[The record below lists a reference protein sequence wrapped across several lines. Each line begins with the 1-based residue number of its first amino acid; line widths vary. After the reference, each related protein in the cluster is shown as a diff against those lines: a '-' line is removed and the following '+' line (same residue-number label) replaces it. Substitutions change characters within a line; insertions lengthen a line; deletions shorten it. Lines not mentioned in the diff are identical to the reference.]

1 MKKGK
6 TFVRDLWTLLRPYW
20 KSEDRSRAWLLLLA
34 NIALTLATVYMT
46 VLFNQWYNAF
56 YNSLQAKAQAEFFH
70 QLGRFCVLAAI
81 YIVIAVYRIYLNQ
94 MLQIRWRRWLT
105 ERYLS
110 DWLRDRNYYR
120 MQLKDDGTDNP
131 DQRITEDFRLFV
143 DESLSLGL
151 GFLNAAV
158 TLASFVAILWSLSG
172 SLEIPLGGTTYIIY
186 GYMVWV
192 AIVYAIAGTWL
203 THKIGKPLIPLN
215 FNRQKFEANF
225 RYNLVRFRENSEG
238 VALYHGEE
246 DELRGFR
253 ARFDAVF
260 ENWWVIMK
268 RQKLLTFFTAGYSQ
282 AAVIFPF
289 VVGAPRFF
297 SGAIQLGGLVQISNA
312 FGQVQAALSWFID
325 AYTNFA
331 SWKASVDRLISFHN
345 AVVRAQEES
354 CTGAVPVRVTDDEKQ
369 MDLVVSN
376 VELKLPMGRTL
387 LSGINMTVGSGDRLL
402 IKGPSGSGKSTLFR
416 AIAGIWPFGSGQ
428 VRLPRD
434 FRALFLPQR
443 PYFPLGTLRQM
454 VTYPGAPDTFTDAQ
468 VRAALEAT
476 GLGDL
481 TERLDEQQN
490 WAQQLSGG
498 EQQRVAI
505 ARALLHRPAW
515 LFLDEATSA
524 LDEPSQAQMYQLI
537 RDSLKDTTIISI
549 AHHNALADFH
559 GKVLDLAPR
568 KNGKCGVT
576 VLDPPLAAKE
586 SPSTPL
592 NQICETPLSE

>member
-1 MKKGK
+1 MKKK
-6 TFVRDLWTLLRPYW
+6 TTFVRDLWALQQPYW
-20 KSEDRSRAWLLLLA
+20 KSEERGRAWLLLLA
-34 NIALTLATVYMT
+34 NIGLILVTVYVT

-56 YNSLQAKAQAEFFH
+56 YNALQAKAQAEFFH

-81 YIVIAVYRIYLNQ
+81 YILIAVYRIYLNQ

-105 ERYLS
+105 DRYLS

-120 MQLKDDGTDNP
+120 MQLKDAGTDNP
-131 DQRITEDFRLFV
+131 DQRIAEDFRLFV

-158 TLASFVAILWSLSG
+158 TLGSFVAILWSLSG
-172 SLEIPLGGTTYIIY
+172 SLEIPLGGTTYVIY

-203 THKIGKPLIPLN
+203 AHKIGKPLILLN
-215 FNRQKFEANF
+215 FNQQKYEADF
-225 RYNLVRFRENSEG
+225 RYNLVRFRENCEG
-238 VALYHGEE
+238 VALYRGEE

-253 ARFDAVF
+253 ARFNAVF
-260 ENWWVIMK
+260 ENWWAIMK

-297 SGAIQLGGLVQISNA
+297 SGAIQLGGLVQISNS
-312 FGQVQAALSWFID
+312 FGQVQGALSWFID

-345 AVVRAQEES
+345 AVVRAQEENRA
-354 CTGAVPVRVTDDEKQ
+354 GLGLARVADEKNT
-369 MDLVVSN
+369 DLVASN
-376 VELKLPMGRTL
+376 LELELPTGRML
-387 LSGINMTVGSGDRLL
+387 LAGINITVESGDHLL
-402 IKGPSGSGKSTLFR
+402 IIGPSGSGKSTLFR
-416 AIAGIWPFGSGQ
+416 AIAGIWPFGAGQ
-428 VRLPRD
+428 VRLPCD

-476 GLGDL
+476 DLGGL

-505 ARALLHRPAW
+505 ARALLHRPGW

-549 AHHNALADFH
+549 AHRKVLADFH
-559 GKVLDLAPR
+559 GKVLDLAPS
-568 KNGKCGVT
+568 KNEKHAVT
-576 VLDPPLAAKE
+576 TLDPPLPAKE
-586 SPSTPL
+586 VPSTAL
-592 NQICETPLSE
+592 NQICESAPLA

>member
-1 MKKGK
+1 MKKK
-6 TFVRDLWTLLRPYW
+6 TTFVRDLWALLQPYW
-20 KSEDRSRAWLLLLA
+20 KSEERGRAWLLLLA
-34 NIALTLATVYMT
+34 NIGLILVTVYVT

-56 YNSLQAKAQAEFFH
+56 YNALQAKAQAEFFH

-81 YIVIAVYRIYLNQ
+81 YILIAVYRIYLNQ

-105 ERYLS
+105 DRYLS

-120 MQLKDDGTDNP
+120 MQLKDAGTDNP
-131 DQRITEDFRLFV
+131 DQRIAEDFRLFV

-158 TLASFVAILWSLSG
+158 TLGSFVAILWSLSG
-172 SLEIPLGGTTYIIY
+172 SLEIPLGGTTYVIY

-203 THKIGKPLIPLN
+203 THKIGKPLILLN
-215 FNRQKFEANF
+215 FNQQKYEADF
-225 RYNLVRFRENSEG
+225 RYNLVRFRENCEG
-238 VALYHGEE
+238 VALYRGEE

-253 ARFDAVF
+253 ARFNAVF
-260 ENWWVIMK
+260 ENWWAIMK

-297 SGAIQLGGLVQISNA
+297 SGAIQLGGLVQISNS
-312 FGQVQAALSWFID
+312 FGQVQGALSWFID

-345 AVVRAQEES
+345 AVVRAQEENRA
-354 CTGAVPVRVTDDEKQ
+354 GLGLARVADEKNT
-369 MDLVVSN
+369 DLVASN
-376 VELKLPMGRTL
+376 LELELPTGRML
-387 LSGINMTVGSGDRLL
+387 LAGINITVESGDHLL
-402 IKGPSGSGKSTLFR
+402 IIGPSGSGKSTLFR
-416 AIAGIWPFGSGQ
+416 AIAGIWPFGAGQ
-428 VRLPRD
+428 VRLPCD

-476 GLGDL
+476 GLGGL

-505 ARALLHRPAW
+505 ARALLHRPGW

-549 AHHNALADFH
+549 AHRKALADFH
-559 GKVLDLAPR
+559 GNVLDLALS
-568 KNGKCGVT
+568 KNEKHAVT
-576 VLDPPLAAKE
+576 TLDPPLPAKE
-586 SPSTPL
+586 VPSTAL
-592 NQICETPLSE
+592 NQICESAPLA

>member
-1 MKKGK
+1 MKKK
-6 TFVRDLWTLLRPYW
+6 TTFVRDLWALLQPYW
-20 KSEDRSRAWLLLLA
+20 KSEERGRAWLLLLA
-34 NIALTLATVYMT
+34 NIGLILVTVYVT

-56 YNSLQAKAQAEFFH
+56 YNALQAKAQAEFFH

-81 YIVIAVYRIYLNQ
+81 YILIAVYRIYLNQ

-105 ERYLS
+105 DRYLS

-120 MQLKDDGTDNP
+120 MQLKDAGTDNP
-131 DQRITEDFRLFV
+131 DQRIAEDFRLFV

-158 TLASFVAILWSLSG
+158 TLGSFVAILWSLSG
-172 SLEIPLGGTTYIIY
+172 SLEIPLGGTTYVIY

-203 THKIGKPLIPLN
+203 AHKIGKPLILLN
-215 FNRQKFEANF
+215 FNQQKYEADF
-225 RYNLVRFRENSEG
+225 RYNLVRFRENCEG
-238 VALYHGEE
+238 VALYRGEE

-253 ARFDAVF
+253 ARFNAVF
-260 ENWWVIMK
+260 ENWWAIMK
-268 RQKLLTFFTAGYSQ
+268 RQKLLTFLTAGYSQ

-297 SGAIQLGGLVQISNA
+297 SGAIQLGGLVQISNS
-312 FGQVQAALSWFID
+312 FGQVQGALSWFID

-345 AVVRAQEES
+345 AVVRAQEENRA
-354 CTGAVPVRVTDDEKQ
+354 GLGLARVADEKNT
-369 MDLVVSN
+369 DLVASN
-376 VELKLPMGRTL
+376 LELELPTGRML
-387 LSGINMTVGSGDRLL
+387 LAGINITVESGDHLL
-402 IKGPSGSGKSTLFR
+402 IIGPSGSGKSTLFR
-416 AIAGIWPFGSGQ
+416 AIAGIWPFGAGQ
-428 VRLPRD
+428 VRLPCD

-476 GLGDL
+476 DLGGL

-505 ARALLHRPAW
+505 ARALLHRPGW

-549 AHHNALADFH
+549 AHRNALADFH
-559 GKVLDLAPR
+559 GKVLDLAPS
-568 KNGKCGVT
+568 KNEKHAVT
-576 VLDPPLAAKE
+576 TLDPPLPAKE
-586 SPSTPL
+586 VPSTAL
-592 NQICETPLSE
+592 NQICESAPLA

>member
-1 MKKGK
+1 MKKK
-6 TFVRDLWTLLRPYW
+6 TTFVRDLWALLQPYW
-20 KSEDRSRAWLLLLA
+20 KSEERGRAWLLLLA
-34 NIALTLATVYMT
+34 NIGLILVTVYVT

-56 YNSLQAKAQAEFFH
+56 YNALQAKAQAEFFH

-81 YIVIAVYRIYLNQ
+81 YILIAVYRIYLNQ

-105 ERYLS
+105 DRYLS

-120 MQLKDDGTDNP
+120 MQLKDAGTDNP
-131 DQRITEDFRLFV
+131 DQRIAEDFRLFV

-158 TLASFVAILWSLSG
+158 TLGSFVAILWSLSG
-172 SLEIPLGGTTYIIY
+172 SLEIPLGGTTYVIY

-203 THKIGKPLIPLN
+203 THKIGKPLILLN
-215 FNRQKFEANF
+215 FNQQKYEADF
-225 RYNLVRFRENSEG
+225 RYNLVRFRENCEG
-238 VALYHGEE
+238 VALYRGEE

-253 ARFDAVF
+253 ARFNAVF
-260 ENWWVIMK
+260 ENWWAIMK

-297 SGAIQLGGLVQISNA
+297 SGAIQLGGLVQISNS
-312 FGQVQAALSWFID
+312 FGQVQGALSWFID

-345 AVVRAQEES
+345 AVVRAQEENRA
-354 CTGAVPVRVTDDEKQ
+354 GLGLARVADEKNT
-369 MDLVVSN
+369 DLVASN
-376 VELKLPMGRTL
+376 LELELPTGRML
-387 LSGINMTVGSGDRLL
+387 LAGINITVESGDHLL
-402 IKGPSGSGKSTLFR
+402 IIGPSGSGKSTLFR
-416 AIAGIWPFGSGQ
+416 AIAGIWPFGAGQ
-428 VRLPRD
+428 VRLPCD

-476 GLGDL
+476 DLGGL

-505 ARALLHRPAW
+505 ARALLHRPGW

-549 AHHNALADFH
+549 AHRNALADFH
-559 GKVLDLAPR
+559 GKVLDLAPS
-568 KNGKCGVT
+568 KNEKHAMT
-576 VLDPPLAAKE
+576 TLDPPLPAKE
-586 SPSTPL
+586 VPSTAL
-592 NQICETPLSE
+592 NQICESAPLA

>member
-1 MKKGK
+1 MKKK
-6 TFVRDLWTLLRPYW
+6 TTFVRDLWALLQPYW
-20 KSEDRSRAWLLLLA
+20 KSEERGRAWLLLLA
-34 NIALTLATVYMT
+34 NIGLILVTVYVT

-56 YNSLQAKAQAEFFH
+56 YNALQAKAQAEFFH

-81 YIVIAVYRIYLNQ
+81 YILIAVYRIYLNQ

-105 ERYLS
+105 DRYLS

-120 MQLKDDGTDNP
+120 MQLKDAGTDNP
-131 DQRITEDFRLFV
+131 DQRIAEDFRLFV

-158 TLASFVAILWSLSG
+158 TLGSFVAILWSLSG
-172 SLEIPLGGTTYIIY
+172 SLEIPLGGTTYVIY

-203 THKIGKPLIPLN
+203 THKIGKPLILLN
-215 FNRQKFEANF
+215 FNQQKYEADF
-225 RYNLVRFRENSEG
+225 RYNLVRFRENCEG
-238 VALYHGEE
+238 VALYRGEE

-253 ARFDAVF
+253 ARFNAVF
-260 ENWWVIMK
+260 ENWWAIMK
-268 RQKLLTFFTAGYSQ
+268 RQKLLTFLTAGYSQ

-297 SGAIQLGGLVQISNA
+297 SGAIQLGGLVQISNS
-312 FGQVQAALSWFID
+312 FGQVQGALSWFID

-345 AVVRAQEES
+345 AVVRAQEENRA
-354 CTGAVPVRVTDDEKQ
+354 GLGLARVADEKNT
-369 MDLVVSN
+369 DLVASN
-376 VELKLPMGRTL
+376 LKLELPTGRML
-387 LSGINMTVGSGDRLL
+387 LAGINITVESGDHLL
-402 IKGPSGSGKSTLFR
+402 IIGPSGSGKSTLFR
-416 AIAGIWPFGSGQ
+416 AIAGIWPFGAGQ
-428 VRLPRD
+428 VRLPCD

-476 GLGDL
+476 GLGGL

-505 ARALLHRPAW
+505 ARALLHRPGW

-549 AHHNALADFH
+549 AHRNALADFH
-559 GKVLDLAPR
+559 GKVLDLAPS
-568 KNGKCGVT
+568 KNEKHAVT
-576 VLDPPLAAKE
+576 TLDPPLPAKE
-586 SPSTPL
+586 VPSTVL
-592 NQICETPLSE
+592 NQICESAPLA

>member
-1 MKKGK
+1 MKKK
-6 TFVRDLWTLLRPYW
+6 TTFVRDLWTLLQPYW
-20 KSEDRSRAWLLLLA
+20 KSEERGRAWLLLLA
-34 NIALTLATVYMT
+34 NIGLILVTVYVT

-56 YNSLQAKAQAEFFH
+56 YNALQAKAQAEFFH

-81 YIVIAVYRIYLNQ
+81 YILIAVYRIYLNQ

-105 ERYLS
+105 DRYLS

-120 MQLKDDGTDNP
+120 MQLKDAGTDNP
-131 DQRITEDFRLFV
+131 DQRIAEDFRLFV

-158 TLASFVAILWSLSG
+158 TLGSFVAILWSLSG
-172 SLEIPLGGTTYIIY
+172 SLEIPLGGTTYVIY

-203 THKIGKPLIPLN
+203 AHKIGKPLILLN
-215 FNRQKFEANF
+215 FNQQKYEADF
-225 RYNLVRFRENSEG
+225 RYNLVRFRENCEG
-238 VALYHGEE
+238 VALYRGEE

-253 ARFDAVF
+253 ARFNAVF
-260 ENWWVIMK
+260 ENWWAIMK

-297 SGAIQLGGLVQISNA
+297 SGAIQLGGLVQISNS
-312 FGQVQAALSWFID
+312 FGQVQGALSWFID

-345 AVVRAQEES
+345 AVVRAQEENRA
-354 CTGAVPVRVTDDEKQ
+354 GLGLARVADEKNT
-369 MDLVVSN
+369 DLVASN
-376 VELKLPMGRTL
+376 LELELPTGRML
-387 LSGINMTVGSGDRLL
+387 LAGINITVESGDHLL
-402 IKGPSGSGKSTLFR
+402 IIGPSGSGKSTLFR
-416 AIAGIWPFGSGQ
+416 AIAGIWPFGAGQ
-428 VRLPRD
+428 VRLPCD

-476 GLGDL
+476 GLGGL

-505 ARALLHRPAW
+505 ARALLHRPGW

-549 AHHNALADFH
+549 AHRNALADFH
-559 GKVLDLAPR
+559 GKVLDLAPS
-568 KNGKCGVT
+568 KNEKHAVT
-576 VLDPPLAAKE
+576 TLDPPLPAKE
-586 SPSTPL
+586 VPSTAL
-592 NQICETPLSE
+592 NQICESAPLA

>member
-1 MKKGK
+1 MKKK
-6 TFVRDLWTLLRPYW
+6 TTFVRDLWALLQPYW
-20 KSEDRSRAWLLLLA
+20 KSEERGRAWLLLLA
-34 NIALTLATVYMT
+34 NIGLILVTVYVT

-56 YNSLQAKAQAEFFH
+56 YNALQAKAQAEFFH

-81 YIVIAVYRIYLNQ
+81 YILIAVYRIYLNQ

-105 ERYLS
+105 DRYLS

-120 MQLKDDGTDNP
+120 MQLKDAGTDNP
-131 DQRITEDFRLFV
+131 DQRIAEDFRLFV

-158 TLASFVAILWSLSG
+158 TLGSFVAILWSLSG
-172 SLEIPLGGTTYIIY
+172 SLEIPLGGTTYVIY

-203 THKIGKPLIPLN
+203 THKIGKPLILLN
-215 FNRQKFEANF
+215 FNQQKYEADF
-225 RYNLVRFRENSEG
+225 RYNLVRFRENCEG
-238 VALYHGEE
+238 VALYRGEE

-253 ARFDAVF
+253 ARFNAVF
-260 ENWWVIMK
+260 ENWWAIMK

-297 SGAIQLGGLVQISNA
+297 SGAIQLGGLVQISNS
-312 FGQVQAALSWFID
+312 FGQVQGALSWFID

-345 AVVRAQEES
+345 AVVRAQEENRA
-354 CTGAVPVRVTDDEKQ
+354 GLGLARVADEKNT
-369 MDLVVSN
+369 DLVASN
-376 VELKLPMGRTL
+376 LKLELPTGRRL
-387 LSGINMTVGSGDRLL
+387 LAGINITVESGDHLL
-402 IKGPSGSGKSTLFR
+402 IIGPSGSGKSTLFR
-416 AIAGIWPFGSGQ
+416 AIAGIWPFGAGQ
-428 VRLPRD
+428 VRLPCD

-476 GLGDL
+476 DLGGL

-505 ARALLHRPAW
+505 ARALLHRPGW

-549 AHHNALADFH
+549 AHRNALADFH
-559 GKVLDLAPR
+559 GKVLDLAPS
-568 KNGKCGVT
+568 KNEKHAVT
-576 VLDPPLAAKE
+576 TLDPPLPAKE
-586 SPSTPL
+586 VPSTAL
-592 NQICETPLSE
+592 NQICESAPLA

>member
-1 MKKGK
+1 MKKK
-6 TFVRDLWTLLRPYW
+6 TTFVRDLWALLQPYW
-20 KSEDRSRAWLLLLA
+20 KSEERGRAWLLLLA
-34 NIALTLATVYMT
+34 NIGLILVTVYVT

-56 YNSLQAKAQAEFFH
+56 YNALQAKAQAEFFH

-81 YIVIAVYRIYLNQ
+81 YILIAVYRIYLNQ

-105 ERYLS
+105 DRYLS

-120 MQLKDDGTDNP
+120 MQLKDAGTDNP
-131 DQRITEDFRLFV
+131 DQRIAEDFRLFV

-158 TLASFVAILWSLSG
+158 TLGSFVAILWSLSG
-172 SLEIPLGGTTYIIY
+172 SLEITQGGTTYVKY

-203 THKIGKPLIPLN
+203 AHKIGKPLILLN
-215 FNRQKFEANF
+215 FNQQKYEADF
-225 RYNLVRFRENSEG
+225 RYNLVRFRENCEG
-238 VALYHGEE
+238 VALYRGEE

-253 ARFDAVF
+253 ARFNAVF
-260 ENWWVIMK
+260 ENWWAIMK
-268 RQKLLTFFTAGYSQ
+268 RQKLLTFLTAGYSQ

-297 SGAIQLGGLVQISNA
+297 SGAIQLGGLVQISNS
-312 FGQVQAALSWFID
+312 FGQVQGALSWFID

-345 AVVRAQEES
+345 AVVRAQEENRA
-354 CTGAVPVRVTDDEKQ
+354 GLGLARVADEKNT
-369 MDLVVSN
+369 DLVASN
-376 VELKLPMGRTL
+376 LELELPTGRML
-387 LSGINMTVGSGDRLL
+387 LAGINITVESGDHLL
-402 IKGPSGSGKSTLFR
+402 IIGPSGSGKSTLFR
-416 AIAGIWPFGSGQ
+416 AIAGIWPFGAGQ
-428 VRLPRD
+428 VRLPCD

-476 GLGDL
+476 GLGGL

-505 ARALLHRPAW
+505 ARALLHRPGW

-549 AHHNALADFH
+549 AHRNALADFH
-559 GKVLDLAPR
+559 GKVLDLAPS
-568 KNGKCGVT
+568 KNEKHAVT
-576 VLDPPLAAKE
+576 TLDPPLPAKE
-586 SPSTPL
+586 VPSTAL
-592 NQICETPLSE
+592 NQICESAPLA

>member
-1 MKKGK
+1 MKKK
-6 TFVRDLWTLLRPYW
+6 TTFVRDLWALLQPYW
-20 KSEDRSRAWLLLLA
+20 KSEERGRAWLLLLA
-34 NIALTLATVYMT
+34 NIGLILATVYVT

-56 YNSLQAKAQAEFFH
+56 YNALQAKAQAEFFH

-81 YIVIAVYRIYLNQ
+81 YILIAVYRIYLNQ

-105 ERYLS
+105 DRYLS

-120 MQLKDDGTDNP
+120 MQLKDAGTDNP
-131 DQRITEDFRLFV
+131 DQRIAEDFRLFV

-158 TLASFVAILWSLSG
+158 TLGSFVAILWSLSG
-172 SLEIPLGGTTYIIY
+172 SLEIPLGGTTYVIY

-203 THKIGKPLIPLN
+203 THKIGKPLILLN
-215 FNRQKFEANF
+215 FNQQKYEADF
-225 RYNLVRFRENSEG
+225 RYNLVRFRENCEG
-238 VALYHGEE
+238 VALYRGEE

-253 ARFDAVF
+253 ARFNAVF
-260 ENWWVIMK
+260 ENWWAIMK

-297 SGAIQLGGLVQISNA
+297 SGAIQLGGLVQISNS
-312 FGQVQAALSWFID
+312 FGQVQGALSWFID

-345 AVVRAQEES
+345 AVVRAQEENRA
-354 CTGAVPVRVTDDEKQ
+354 GLRLARVADEKNT
-369 MDLVVSN
+369 DLVASN
-376 VELKLPMGRTL
+376 LELELPTGRML
-387 LSGINMTVGSGDRLL
+387 LAGINITVESGDHLL
-402 IKGPSGSGKSTLFR
+402 IIGPSGSGKSTLFR
-416 AIAGIWPFGSGQ
+416 AIAGIWPFGAGQ
-428 VRLPRD
+428 VRLPCD

-476 GLGDL
+476 DLGGL

-505 ARALLHRPAW
+505 ARALLHRPGW

-549 AHHNALADFH
+549 AHRNALADFH
-559 GKVLDLAPR
+559 GKVLDLAPS
-568 KNGKCGVT
+568 KNEKHAVT
-576 VLDPPLAAKE
+576 TLDPPLPAKE
-586 SPSTPL
+586 VPSTAL
-592 NQICETPLSE
+592 NQICESAPLA

>member
-1 MKKGK
+1 MKKK
-6 TFVRDLWTLLRPYW
+6 TTFVRDLWALLQPYW
-20 KSEDRSRAWLLLLA
+20 KSEERGRAWLLLLA
-34 NIALTLATVYMT
+34 NIGLILVTVYVT

-56 YNSLQAKAQAEFFH
+56 YNALQAKAQAEFFH

-81 YIVIAVYRIYLNQ
+81 YILIAVYRIYLNQ

-105 ERYLS
+105 DRYLS

-120 MQLKDDGTDNP
+120 MQLKDAGTDNP
-131 DQRITEDFRLFV
+131 DQRIAEDFRLFV

-158 TLASFVAILWSLSG
+158 TLGSFVAILWSLSG
-172 SLEIPLGGTTYIIY
+172 SLEIPLGGTTYVIY

-203 THKIGKPLIPLN
+203 THKIGKPLILLN
-215 FNRQKFEANF
+215 FNQQKYEADF
-225 RYNLVRFRENSEG
+225 RYNLVRFRENCEG
-238 VALYHGEE
+238 VALYRGEE

-253 ARFDAVF
+253 ARFNAVF
-260 ENWWVIMK
+260 ENWWAIMK
-268 RQKLLTFFTAGYSQ
+268 RQKLLTFLTAGYSQ

-297 SGAIQLGGLVQISNA
+297 SGAIQLGGLVQISNS
-312 FGQVQAALSWFID
+312 FGQVQGALSWFID

-345 AVVRAQEES
+345 AVVRAQEENRA
-354 CTGAVPVRVTDDEKQ
+354 GLGLARVADEKNT
-369 MDLVVSN
+369 DLVASN
-376 VELKLPMGRTL
+376 LELELPTGRML
-387 LSGINMTVGSGDRLL
+387 LAGINITVESGDHLL
-402 IKGPSGSGKSTLFR
+402 IIGPSGSGKSTLFR
-416 AIAGIWPFGSGQ
+416 AIAGIWPFGAGQ
-428 VRLPRD
+428 VRLPCD

-476 GLGDL
+476 DLGGL

-505 ARALLHRPAW
+505 ARALLHRPGW

-549 AHHNALADFH
+549 AHRKALADFH
-559 GKVLDLAPR
+559 GKVLDLAPS
-568 KNGKCGVT
+568 KNEKHAVT
-576 VLDPPLAAKE
+576 TLDPPLPAKE
-586 SPSTPL
+586 VPSTAL
-592 NQICETPLSE
+592 NQICESAPLA

>member
-1 MKKGK
+1 MKKK
-6 TFVRDLWTLLRPYW
+6 TTFVRDLWALLQPYW
-20 KSEDRSRAWLLLLA
+20 KSEERGRAWLLLLA
-34 NIALTLATVYMT
+34 NIGLILVTVYVT

-56 YNSLQAKAQAEFFH
+56 YNALQAKAQAEFFH

-81 YIVIAVYRIYLNQ
+81 YILIAVYRIYLNQ

-105 ERYLS
+105 DRYLS

-120 MQLKDDGTDNP
+120 MQLKDAGTDNP
-131 DQRITEDFRLFV
+131 DQRIAEDFRLFV
-143 DESLSLGL
+143 DENLSLGL

-158 TLASFVAILWSLSG
+158 TLGSFVAILWSLSG
-172 SLEIPLGGTTYIIY
+172 SLEIPLGGTTYVIY

-203 THKIGKPLIPLN
+203 THKIGKPLILLN
-215 FNRQKFEANF
+215 FNQQKYEADF
-225 RYNLVRFRENSEG
+225 RYNLVRFRENCEG
-238 VALYHGEE
+238 VALYRGEE

-253 ARFDAVF
+253 ARFNAVF
-260 ENWWVIMK
+260 ENWWAIMK

-297 SGAIQLGGLVQISNA
+297 SGAIQLGGLVQISNS
-312 FGQVQAALSWFID
+312 FGQVQGALSWFID

-345 AVVRAQEES
+345 AVVRAQEENRA
-354 CTGAVPVRVTDDEKQ
+354 GLGLARVADEKNT
-369 MDLVVSN
+369 DLVASN
-376 VELKLPMGRTL
+376 LELELPTGRML
-387 LSGINMTVGSGDRLL
+387 LAGINITVESGDHLL
-402 IKGPSGSGKSTLFR
+402 IIGPSGSGKSTLFR
-416 AIAGIWPFGSGQ
+416 AIAGIWPFGAGQ
-428 VRLPRD
+428 VRLPCD

-476 GLGDL
+476 GLGGL

-505 ARALLHRPAW
+505 ARALLHRPGW

-549 AHHNALADFH
+549 AHRNALADFH
-559 GKVLDLAPR
+559 GKVLDFAPS
-568 KNGKCGVT
+568 KNEKHPVT
-576 VLDPPLAAKE
+576 TLDPPLPAKE
-586 SPSTPL
+586 LPSTAL
-592 NQICETPLSE
+592 NQICESAPLA

>member
-1 MKKGK
+1 MKKK
-6 TFVRDLWTLLRPYW
+6 NFLRDLWALLQPYW
-20 KSEDRSRAWLLLLA
+20 KSEERGRAWLLLLV
-34 NIALTLATVYMT
+34 NVALILATVYMT

-56 YNSLQAKAQAEFFH
+56 YNALQAKAQAEFFH

-81 YIVIAVYRIYLNQ
+81 YILIAVYRIYLNQ

-105 ERYLS
+105 GRYLS

-120 MQLKDDGTDNP
+120 MQLRDDGTDNP
-131 DQRITEDFRLFV
+131 DQRIAEDFRLFV

-158 TLASFVAILWSLSG
+158 TLGSFVAILWSLSG
-172 SLEIPLGGTTYIIY
+172 SFEIPLGGTTYVIY

-192 AIVYAIAGTWL
+192 AVVYAIVGTWL
-203 THKIGKPLIPLN
+203 THKIGKPLILLN
-215 FNRQKFEANF
+215 FNQQKYEADF

-238 VALYHGEE
+238 VALYRGDE

-253 ARFDAVF
+253 SRFNAVVD
-260 ENWWVIMK
+260 NWWAIMK

-312 FGQVQAALSWFID
+312 FGQVQGALSWFID

-345 AVVRAQEES
+345 AVARAQEES
-354 CTGAVPVRVTDDEKQ
+354 RAGVGPARVADEKSA
-369 MDLVVSN
+369 DLLVSN
-376 VELKLPMGRTL
+376 LELELPTGRML
-387 LSGINMTVGSGDRLL
+387 LPGINITVGSGDHLL
-402 IKGPSGSGKSTLFR
+402 IKGPSGAGKSTLFR

-454 VTYPGAPDTFTDAQ
+454 VTYPSTPNAFTDAQ
-468 VRAALEAT
+468 VRAALDAT
-476 GLGDL
+476 GLSRL
-481 TERLDEQQN
+481 AERLDEQQN

-505 ARALLHRPAW
+505 ARAILQRPAW

-524 LDEPSQAQMYQLI
+524 LDEPSQAKMYQLI

-549 AHHNALADFH
+549 AHRSALADFH
-559 GKVLDLAPR
+559 GKVLDLEPN
-568 KNGKCGVT
+568 KNEKLALTALNVPSPAKRPPS
-576 VLDPPLAAKE
+576 PPLDQS
-586 SPSTPL
+586 SPLP
-592 NQICETPLSE
+592 